1 MTEQQF
7 TEDFGLFF
15 EHLGVP
21 RMAGRILAW
30 LLICDPPEQTMHDL
44 VEALGASKSSI
55 STMTRM
61 LINFGLIERVSLP
74 GERRDFYRV
83 RSDVWRHSLEDAQRK
98 FEGFR
103 EMAERGLDLLED
115 EPVKRRA
122 RLQAMHDVYDFLVH
136 EFPKLVDRWEE
147 KGRTVSQSRE
157 KI

>member
-1 MTEQQF
+1 MEEQQF

-30 LLICDPPEQTMHDL
+30 LLLCEPPEQTMQDL
-44 VEALGASKSSI
+44 VDALGASKSSI
-55 STMTRM
+55 STMTRLLM
-61 LINFGLIERVSLP
+61 NFGLIERLSLP

-103 EMAERGLDLLED
+103 DMAQCGLVLLED
-115 EPVKRRA
+115 EPLERRA
-122 RLQAMHDVYDFLVH
+122 RIQAMHDVYDLLVR

-147 KGRTVSQSRE
+147 EGK
-157 KI
+157 